1 VVTGLDALDPR
12 TPVVVAVGQ
21 SEQRTEDP
29 ATALEP
35 TALLAE
41 AARTAVG
48 DCGAGRVL
56 DAVDTVA
63 VIQILSHAYRDPAI
77 VVAGELGIDARRTI
91 LTDEGGNY
99 PQSLLNR
106 ACREIS
112 AGRCDGWLIGGG
124 ETWRTRQAAIRAGMA
139 LAWTTQGPDV
149 APTEM
154 VTNGRQIFSDGE
166 AMRGVIVPA
175 TVYALFE
182 NALRAARGWTIDEH
196 RDQLAR
202 LYASFSEVAQHNPHA
217 WIRRPWTAA
226 QIREATPDNRMIGF
240 PYTKVMNANNAVEQA
255 ACIVVTSVE
264 RARALGVPTDRWV
277 FPWAGTDAHEH
288 WFVSNRWSLA
298 AAPAIGI
305 AGRGA
310 LELAGIGVDDLAHI
324 DVYSCFPSAVQI
336 AAAELGLSVDRPLTV
351 TGGLSFAGG
360 PWNNYV
366 THAIAT
372 MVERLR
378 ADEAAMGMVTANGG
392 YLTKHAFGIFSSAP
406 PPSGFRHANLQAEVD
421 AMPSR
426 QAADV
431 VDGPVAVESAV
442 VVHGRDQQP
451 ERAVV
456 AALLADGRR
465 AWGGSS
471 DEDTMDRFLAEET
484 SGAEG
489 QLGPDGTFRFGS

>member
-1 VVTGLDALDPR
+1 
-12 TPVVVAVGQ
+12 
-21 SEQRTEDP
+21 
-29 ATALEP
+29 
-35 TALLAE
+35 
-41 AARTAVG
+41 
-48 DCGAGRVL
+48 
-56 DAVDTVA
+56 
-63 VIQILSHAYRDPAI
+63 
-77 VVAGELGIDARRTI
+77 
-91 LTDEGGNY
+91 
-99 PQSLLNR
+99 
-106 ACREIS
+106 
-112 AGRCDGWLIGGG
+112 
-124 ETWRTRQAAIRAGMA
+124 
-139 LAWTTQGPDV
+139 
-149 APTEM
+149 
-154 VTNGRQIFSDGE
+154 
-166 AMRGVIVPA
+166 
-175 TVYALFE
+175 
-182 NALRAARGWTIDEH
+182 
-196 RDQLAR
+196 
-202 LYASFSEVAQHNPHA
+202 
-217 WIRRPWTAA
+217 
-226 QIREATPDNRMIGF
+226 
-240 PYTKVMNANNAVEQA
+240 
-255 ACIVVTSVE
+255 
-264 RARALGVPTDRWV
+264 
-277 FPWAGTDAHEH
+277 
-288 WFVSNRWSLA
+288 
-298 AAPAIGI
+298 
-305 AGRGA
+305 
-310 LELAGIGVDDLAHI
+310 
-324 DVYSCFPSAVQI
+324 VQI

-489 QLGPDGTFRFGS
+489 HLGPDGTFRFGS